1 MVLYAYYKVGLGLFT
16 NTSGTDWEDSD
27 STMICN
33 EQMLIN
39 IGAMKLQAYKLYVL
53 NYEYPINSFFAQQ
66 PTTRTMYRYVDV
78 LDPVKYVSGDY
89 VTDTSYFTEVQYLVS
104 YLI

>member
-1 MVLYAYYKVGLGLFT
+1 MVLYGYYKIGLGLFT
-16 NTSGTDWEDSD
+16 NTSGTDWQDTD
-27 STMICN
+27 TTMICN

-39 IGAMKLQAYKLYVL
+39 IGAIKLQAYELYVL

-66 PTTRTMYRYVDV
+66 PTTGNQYRYIDV

-89 VTDTSYFTEVQYLVS
+89 VTDAAYWREVQYHPS

>member
-1 MVLYAYYKVGLGLFT
+1 MALYAYYKSGLGLFA
-16 NTSGTDWEDSD
+16 NTGGSDWEDTD
-27 STMICN
+27 TTMVCN

-39 IGAMKLQAYKLYVL
+39 IGAVKLQAYKLYVL

-66 PTTRTMYRYVDV
+66 PTTGTQFRYVDV

-89 VTDTSYFTEVQYLVS
+89 VTDTSFFTEVQYDPN
-104 YLI
+104 YII